1 MHKKV
6 QISYPGFLMV
16 RPQKCTA
23 SFSHEH
29 ILSSSYVASMHQ
41 GTKSDGLI
49 AMRKRTLNI
58 RPQNLSRVVLKKLIM
73 ICNPEFYKRLVLHY
87 RYSF

>member
-29 ILSSSYVASMHQ
+29 ILLSSYVAKMHED
-41 GTKSDGLI
+41 TKSDRLI
-49 AMRKRTLNI
+49 AMRKHTLNI
-58 RPQNLSRVVLKKLIM
+58 RPQKLSRVV
-73 ICNPEFYKRLVLHY
+73 VL
-87 RYSF
+87 